1 MKPLLLLL
9 CLLSF
14 TLSLHHHLRVQQCPC
29 DTQGCPSCMLA
40 NTLKQNHEDAEE
52 MNLEDAETQKD
63 NVKVADL
70 QNKLFLEAQK
80 YAEQTQE
87 FEGKA

>member
-1 MKPLLLLL
+1 MRIFIILLISYLAMAG
-9 CLLSF
+9 
-14 TLSLHHHLRVQQCPC
+14 THRLRLQQCPC

-80 YAEQTQE
+80 YAE
-87 FEGKA
+87 